1 MPKGATSV
9 NEAAKFHEF
18 MEEYARLERE
28 HHSSISNMGLGVVQ

>member
-9 NEAAKFHEF
+9 NEAEQFHEF